1 MKALKRVYG
10 SKYMIYVDGAYY
22 DQTWCRWLRTK
33 HYVYDNEDKNIIKRY
48 VQYIN
53 KG

>member
-1 MKALKRVYG
+1 MEHT
-10 SKYMIYVDGAYY
+10 MI
-22 DQTWCRWLRTK
+22 K
-33 HYVYDNEDKNIIKRY
+33 HYVYDNEDKNIMKRD